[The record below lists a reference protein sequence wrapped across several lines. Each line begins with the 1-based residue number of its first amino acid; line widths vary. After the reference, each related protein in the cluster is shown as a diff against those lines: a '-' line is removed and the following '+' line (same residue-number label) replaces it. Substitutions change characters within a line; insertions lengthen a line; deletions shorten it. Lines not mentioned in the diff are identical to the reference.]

1 MVDRHLASCSACR
14 KESKEVNSAMN
25 AVDRFG
31 QIPPDDLRH
40 AVLAAVEAEQL
51 RPLLNQA
58 VGTPSAETKRAILE
72 AARSDAGGAS
82 VTSLASRRNVVQR
95 VLGVAAVL
103 MVGLIAGSVIQNRD
117 GGDSNGD
124 NIPAGH
130 ETQVVALE
138 GMGPGQA
145 EVRHYR
151 HDNFRLT
158 LSVEDFPPTPAGA
171 YYAVWVRGEAGD
183 VAIGTFRL
191 KSDDDFDIPFAIGV
205 NPSEYPEVVVTL
217 EPDDGDPALTGE
229 IVTEGRFDPK
239 SVHHGTYDE

>member
-1 MVDRHLASCSACR
+1 MDRHLASCSACR
-14 KESKEVNSAMN
+14 KESEEVNDGMN
-25 AVDRFG
+25 AVGRFG

-51 RPLLNQA
+51 RPLLNHA
-58 VGTPSAETKRAILE
+58 VGTPSAETKRAVLD
-72 AARSDAGGAS
+72 AARSETDGAS

-95 VLGVAAVL
+95 VLSVAAVL
-103 MVGLIAGSVIQNRD
+103 MVGLIAGSVIQNSD
-117 GGDSNGD
+117 PAGSNGGS
-124 NIPAGH
+124 IPAGH

-138 GMGPGQA
+138 GMGPERA
-145 EVRHYR
+145 EMRHYR

-171 YYAVWVRGEAGD
+171 YYTVWVRGEAGD

-229 IVTEGRFDPK
+229 VVTKGRFDPNT
-239 SVHHGTYDE
+239 VHHGSYNE